1 MSIVDKEF
9 KLTETGIGSLKNR
22 GSSYSEELLKLLNN
36 GLTPFTVKKVDSG
49 ENIIAIDVDGKLH
62 HANVGVF
69 NIVWC
74 FFLATDVHKY
84 LEEVKPTES
93 DAKDF
98 WMMTIPTNRSQQPFC
113 VGPYTEEEANEKAQK
128 QIRNAVEGVRVL
140 VVKQV
145 AEAKVKTVLETL

>member
-9 KLTETGIGSLKNR
+9 KLTESGVTCLKNR
-22 GSSYSEELLKLLNN
+22 GSSYSDELLKLLNN
-36 GLTPFTVKKVDSG
+36 GLTSFTVKKVDG
-49 ENIIAIDVDGKLH
+49 GGNIIAIDVDGKLH

-69 NIVWC
+69 NVVWC

-84 LEEVKPTES
+84 LEEVKLVNS
-93 DAKDF
+93 DDKDF
-98 WMMTIPTNRSQQPFC
+98 WMMTIPTSRSQSPFC
-113 VGPYTEEEANEKAQK
+113 VGPYTEDEANEKAQK

-140 VVKQV
+140 IVKQV